1 MTDSKKKHRIQ
12 CKGRPVPQ
20 QYKEIKAPKSS
31 HTLLVLILL
40 HPTCNL
46 TTLQQECIVK
56 PQLVLLVFLGAA
68 ERYLGPK
75 QSCPPCWPGPHAGLP
90 WQEHAS
96 RQMFTPLQR
105 TSPPGAEGGFSDA
118 HAITLLI
125 FVRLPAAVAMIFI
138 SISALFIC
146 RFQGM
151 FASCVWQPTLG
162 CFWVWCF
169 YIQRLKLAL
178 LRQHLGLK
186 GLSFTKDLFLKRGT
200 TVSDLDILCPKVRF
214 FPIAILFPSSNF
226 VKWVLDK
233 EKSKHGHCHPSTG
246 DRT

>member
-12 CKGRPVPQ
+12 CKGRPIPQ
-20 QYKEIKAPKSS
+20 QYKEIKAPTSS

-56 PQLVLLVFLGAA
+56 PQLVLLVFLGAT

-118 HAITLLI
+118 HANNAAYFCKAPSCCGDDIYINKCSIHLPISGGVCQLCMAANLGVLLSLM
-125 FVRLPAAVAMIFI
+125 FLHSETQTGFAAPTSGPERPII
-138 SISALFIC
+138 H
-146 RFQGM
+146 QG
-151 FASCVWQPTLG
+151 SVLEKG
-162 CFWVWCF
+162 N
-169 YIQRLKLAL
+169 YSQR
-178 LRQHLGLK
+178 
-186 GLSFTKDLFLKRGT
+186 
-200 TVSDLDILCPKVRF
+200 P
-214 FPIAILFPSSNF
+214 
-226 VKWVLDK
+226 
-233 EKSKHGHCHPSTG
+233 
-246 DRT
+246 

>member
-12 CKGRPVPQ
+12 CKGRPIPQ
-20 QYKEIKAPKSS
+20 QYKEIKAPTSS

-56 PQLVLLVFLGAA
+56 PQLVLLVFLGAT

-118 HAITLLI
+118 HTITLLI
-125 FVRLPAAVAMIFI
+125 FVRLPAAVVMIFI
-138 SISALFIC
+138 SISVLFIC

-151 FASCVWQPTLG
+151 FASCAWQPTLG
-162 CFWVWCF
+162 CF
-169 YIQRLKLAL
+169 
-178 LRQHLGLK
+178 
-186 GLSFTKDLFLKRGT
+186 
-200 TVSDLDILCPKVRF
+200 
-214 FPIAILFPSSNF
+214 
-226 VKWVLDK
+226 
-233 EKSKHGHCHPSTG
+233 
-246 DRT
+246 